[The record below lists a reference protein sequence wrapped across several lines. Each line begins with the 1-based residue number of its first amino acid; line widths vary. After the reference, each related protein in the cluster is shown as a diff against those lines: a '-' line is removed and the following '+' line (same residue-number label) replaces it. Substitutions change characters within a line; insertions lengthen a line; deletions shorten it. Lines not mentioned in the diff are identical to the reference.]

1 MDAEAVVFCGAVGGG
16 DGGEDGLY
24 FTGDSFSRKSRRP
37 GSRSRRGSLL
47 VEGGSEGVEENQ
59 PIGNSVFLS
68 VTEVWFIKET
78 HSD

>member
-16 DGGEDGLY
+16 GGGEDGLY

-47 VEGGSEGVEENQ
+47 VDGDSEGVEENQ
-59 PIGNSVFLS
+59 PIGDSALLS
-68 VTEVWFIKET
+68 VAGVWYKVGIP
-78 HSD
+78 D